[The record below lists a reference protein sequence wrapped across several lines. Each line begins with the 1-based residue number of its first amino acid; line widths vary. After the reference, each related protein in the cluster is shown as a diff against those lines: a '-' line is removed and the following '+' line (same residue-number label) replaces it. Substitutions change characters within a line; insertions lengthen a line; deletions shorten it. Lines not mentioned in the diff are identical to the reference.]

1 MPHQKIAFRTILLSI
16 FSNLALAII
25 KGVSGVLG
33 NSYALIADAIESSVD
48 VFSSMLMLLGMHYS
62 VKPADKNHPYG
73 HGKIEPLITFLV
85 VLFLVFSAAVIAYG
99 SIVNILNPGAA
110 PKVWTLWVLAAII
123 LWKEGSYQW
132 VLHQSKLTHSTILK
146 AEAWH
151 HRSDAITSLLA
162 FVGITLALILGPGYE
177 MMDDYAALIASGIIV
192 YNSFL
197 LLRPAVGEIMD
208 EHQHD
213 DLIAEIRTAAL
224 NVPGIIDTEKCHVR
238 KAGMKY
244 QVDLHAIVSGDITV
258 RAGHDIAHDL
268 QDHLHDTMPQI
279 GSIIIHVEPAD

>member
-1 MPHQKIAFRTILLSI
+1 MTSQKRALNTILLSVV
-16 FSNLALAII
+16 SNLALAVI
-25 KGVSGVLG
+25 KGVAGVLG

-48 VFSSMLMLLGMHYS
+48 VFSSMLTLLGMHYS
-62 VKPADKNHPYG
+62 VKPADKIHPYG
-73 HGKIEPLITFLV
+73 HGKVEPLITLLSVFY
-85 VLFLVFSAAVIAYG
+85 LVFSAEVIAHG
-99 SIVNILNPGAA
+99 SVMNILNPGPA
-110 PKVWTLWVLAAII
+110 PKAWTLWVLGAII
-123 LWKEGSYQW
+123 IWKEGSFQW
-132 VLHQSKLTHSTILK
+132 VLKQSTITHSTVLK

-177 MMDDYAALIASGIIV
+177 MMDDFAALLASGVIV

-208 EHQHD
+208 EHQYD
-213 DLIAEIRTAAL
+213 DLIAEIRAAATQ
-224 NVPGIIDTEKCHVR
+224 VEGIVDTEKCFVR

-258 RAGHDIAHDL
+258 REGHDIAHDL
-268 QDHLHDTMPQI
+268 QDHLHERMPHI
-279 GSIIIHVEPAD
+279 GHVLTHVEPAD